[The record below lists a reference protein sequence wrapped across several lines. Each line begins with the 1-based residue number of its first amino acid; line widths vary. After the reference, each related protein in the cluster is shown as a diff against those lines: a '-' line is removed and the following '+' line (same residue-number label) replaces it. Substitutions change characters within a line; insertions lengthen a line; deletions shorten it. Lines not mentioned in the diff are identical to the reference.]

1 MNAAASPVVG
11 WVAGVA
17 WCLLALVWL
26 RGLGPMT
33 KVHWMHRLHA
43 LLPVACLMAI
53 ALLPAGSIWSTLLHD
68 WLVTGL
74 FVIALLTPVWWWT
87 VRNRNAGVMD
97 VVYSL
102 TALVPAGLEAW
113 RQPALGAPQWLMLAM
128 MAVWSAR
135 LVRHASG
142 TNLGA
147 RGEQQPYASWRGQF
161 GRRWWWWSYFQVFLL
176 QGGIVWVWLLPVVLA
191 LNAPAVSF
199 TFLDMAAA
207 LLWLVGFGFQ
217 AGADRQLARFK
228 ADPAHRG
235 QVLQSGLWALTRHP
249 NYFGESLMWWA
260 LFLFGLA
267 HPLGWLGIVGPLYA
281 TWFMSIGSASAM
293 LDRHMLRTKPDYADY
308 VRRVPGFCPGWKSSR
323 DEQLLAWAAERR
335 RRQAGDGRGTG

>member
-147 RGEQQPYASWRGQF
+147 RGEQQPYASWRVQF

-191 LNAPAVSF
+191 LNAPAASF